1 MGRSDIVESIEIA
14 LVELR
19 GVAQPHEVASF
30 HELSLD
36 AAEADS
42 DEQLAAI
49 AAQVESLREFCE
61 RRNLSNPGTRLDQL
75 PRGRFRLG

>member
-1 MGRSDIVESIEIA
+1 MGRTDVVESIEIA

-19 GVAQPHEVASF
+19 GVAQPHEVASL

-36 AAEADS
+36 AAEAES
-42 DEQLAAI
+42 DEQLARI

-61 RRNLSNPGTRLDQL
+61 RRNLSTPGTRLSDL
-75 PRGRFRLG
+75 PRGRVRLG